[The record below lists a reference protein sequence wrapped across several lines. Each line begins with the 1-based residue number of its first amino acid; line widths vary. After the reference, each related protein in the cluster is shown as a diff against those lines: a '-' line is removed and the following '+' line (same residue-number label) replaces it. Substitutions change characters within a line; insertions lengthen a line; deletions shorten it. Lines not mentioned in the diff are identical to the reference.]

1 MHTNTISFTITNIA
15 EVGSTPAP
23 VYDILIKLI
32 TVVFIAHPLL
42 WPTDA
47 EPQIL
52 VATAYRYS
60 DWFAP
65 SWYATVAAKIQ
76 ELVILFM

>member
-42 WPTDA
+42 
-47 EPQIL
+47 
-52 VATAYRYS
+52 
-60 DWFAP
+60 
-65 SWYATVAAKIQ
+65 
-76 ELVILFM
+76 

>member
-15 EVGSTPAP
+15 EVGSTP
-23 VYDILIKLI
+23 VYDILIKL
-32 TVVFIAHPLL
+32 TVVFTAHPLL

-65 SWYATVAAKIQ
+65 SWKATVAAKNQ